1 MVPKEREEKM
11 KKLTWLATA
20 LVVVTLALV
29 SCGATPEPE
38 TIVQTVEVEKT
49 VVETVEVEKTVVE
62 TVEVEKTVVEEV
74 EVEKVVTPTPDP
86 SGIKRGGTLI
96 AGIAAD
102 PQGFD
107 SHTTSAYSSFEIL
120 ENVYDQLVTVDENLN
135 MVPSLAESW
144 EVSDDNLTWTFTL
157 REGVVFHNGR
167 PLTADDV
174 VYSYER
180 IMDPDTGS
188 GVAWRFG
195 SVESVEAVDDLTVAI
210 HLTEPSPNLLGRI
223 GGYGGMAIIPKEI
236 VEDGSVD
243 TNPVGTGPFKFVEYV
258 PGDRVVLEANPDY
271 WEEGKPYLDE
281 VIFKPIPDETV
292 RLTNLLAG
300 EVDWV
305 DSLPPQRV
313 TDLATSGEVIV
324 DKVSGGDYW
333 YIGVNTTREP
343 FDDVRVR
350 QAIAYAINRADVTAA
365 AKWDTAKPNQGPISS
380 DSFWYYDYQ
389 PYDQDLETARQL
401 LADAGYPDGFD
412 TEFMPTSFYEET
424 VRSAQV
430 LQAQLSQIG
439 INADIR
445 TLEWGTWLEEEGAG
459 NFDMY
464 ICGWLGNIDPDDFF
478 YAQHHTDQ
486 VFNFTGYSNL
496 EVDELLDAGRTE
508 TDQEARKEIYD
519 QVQQVIIDE
528 APYVYLY
535 NPSVVNAWQPHVRG
549 YQALPS
555 AAIRFENTW
564 LDR

>member
-1 MVPKEREEKM
+1 M
-11 KKLTWLATA
+11 KKLTLLVTA
-20 LVVVTLALV
+20 VIVMALMLV

-49 VVETVEVEKTVVE
+49 VVETVEVERTVVETVVE

-74 EVEKVVTPTPDP
+74 EVEVEKIVTPTPDP

-96 AGIAAD
+96 AAMAAD

-107 SHTTSAYSSFEIL
+107 SHITSAHSSFEIL
-120 ENVYDQLVTVDENLN
+120 ENVYEQLVTVDENLN
-135 MVPSLAESW
+135 MVPALAESW
-144 EVSDDNLTWTFTL
+144 EVSDDNLTWTFNL
-157 REGVVFHNGR
+157 REGVRFHNGR
-167 PLTADDV
+167 PLTSDDV

-180 IMDPDTGS
+180 IMNPDTGS
-188 GVAWRFG
+188 GVSWRFG

-236 VEDGSVD
+236 VEDGTVD
-243 TNPVGTGPFKFVEYV
+243 THPVGTGPFKFVEYV

-271 WEEGKPYLDE
+271 WEEGKPYLDG
-281 VIFKPIPDETV
+281 VTFKPIPDETV

-313 TDLATSGEVIV
+313 TELATSGEVIV

-343 FDDVRVR
+343 FNDVRVR
-350 QAIAYAINRADVTAA
+350 QAIAYAIDRAEVTAA
-365 AKWDTAKPNQGPISS
+365 AKWDTAAANQGPIPP
-380 DSFWYYDYQ
+380 DSFWYYDHQ
-389 PYDQDLETARQL
+389 PYGRDLEKARQL
-401 LADAGYPDGFD
+401 LAEAGYPDGFE

-424 VRSAQV
+424 VRTAQV

-445 TLEWGTWLEEEGAG
+445 TLEWGTWLEEEGSG
-459 NFDMY
+459 NYDMY
-464 ICGWLGNIDPDDFF
+464 LCGWLGNIDPDDFY

-486 VFNFTGYSNL
+486 IFNFTGYSNPEL
-496 EVDELLDAGRTE
+496 DELLDAGRVE
-508 TDQEARKEIYD
+508 TDEATRKDIYN
-519 QVQQVIIDE
+519 QVQQIIIDE

-535 NPSVVNAWQPHVRG
+535 NPAVVNAWQPHVRG
-549 YQALPS
+549 YHALPS
-555 AAIRFENTW
+555 AAIRFKNAW